1 MKESDD
7 KLKTGKTEIV
17 RVNEEMADPEFATYW
32 RNFVKGAHKK
42 RKQHYIPDTG
52 EDGPDNCAKPAGE
65 MVVEERKNLLKTLLC
80 NVLRLSWL
88 LQGRKG
94 KPMFGPG
101 CEKCRLGFLRDYVL
115 EWVN

>member
-17 RVNEEMADPEFATYW
+17 RVYEEMADPEFATYW
-32 RNFVKGAHKK
+32 RNFVEGAHKK

-65 MVVEERKNLLKTLLC
+65 MVVEEAEKFAENTLMQCVASELAFA
-80 NVLRLSWL
+80 R
-88 LQGRKG
+88 
-94 KPMFGPG
+94 
-101 CEKCRLGFLRDYVL
+101 
-115 EWVN
+115 